1 MKCYNNLCIPKSLLF
16 LDFKACTATLG
27 YRIIMTLFFT
37 RNDMKKVNGIL
48 IVIALLSLALLGFIA
63 YSVGIIKLPE
73 GKAKPKDPQT
83 EFKDDYEEDSTKN
96 REIAV
101 TIAEDL
107 FPYNSI
113 SEIYSY
119 EFQKMVRDRINIL
132 AEVGDYNEDNPLLIL
147 NPFGT
152 NTQSLYTYFKTKE
165 PCAVSYTIHTST
177 LTSEAPDFG
186 GYVKA
191 SMEERILPNG
201 ATTIVGDSYVHEFAI
216 TGLVPNE
223 TNIITIRLI
232 DENGDT
238 RIRRFYYE
246 FKDVVS
252 KDEERLTVQ
261 AGLKVVTDELT
272 GENKVQN
279 ASDVTLA
286 EGMYAIFSKR
296 NDFDPYVKL
305 YDNSGFLRG
314 EIPLEDTFAK
324 KLFARDGELFLFV
337 SSSKLVR
344 INSLGEVTHIY
355 RSNDYTFTG
364 DWCVDGNG
372 NILATATRN
381 DRSETS
387 ERDCIVIIDFTDG
400 DIYMLIDFAKLMTD
414 YHVLRK
420 DSDWIGVSGIAY
432 MGNNMIVVAADK
444 LDSMIKIRRIYN
456 DPRLVYFAGDPAA
469 LSGTVYE
476 AMYLFNEGNFAF
488 SSCTETAGYEEYD
501 KIRRSRQYI
510 WTLDRNL
517 NYTYGKKEEGFG
529 FYIKYL
535 TDEDEKTV
543 RIAETIRLPELTRD
557 ASLFEYNDNWLFVN
571 GKESVFYEYDN
582 WFDLIASFTFTRPV
596 VRKTVEQLDYEEDN
610 PPPDDTVIYVGACK
624 FDQYDY
630 LFTKEL
636 IVYKNGTVS
645 EETSSEESVED

>member
-1 MKCYNNLCIPKSLLF
+1 MVSDHY
-16 LDFKACTATLG
+16 DT
-27 YRIIMTLFFT
+27 FFT

-48 IVIALLSLALLGFIA
+48 IVIALLSLALLAFIA
-63 YSVGIIKLPE
+63 YSTGIIKLPE
-73 GKAKPKDPQT
+73 SQANSKDPQT

-96 REIAV
+96 KEIAV
-101 TIAEDL
+101 TIAENL
-107 FPYNSI
+107 FSYKSI

-119 EFQKMVRDRINIL
+119 EYQKMVRDRINIL
-132 AEVGDYNEDNPLLIL
+132 TEVGDYNEDNPLLIL

-152 NTQSLYTYFKTKE
+152 NTQSLYTYFKTTE
-165 PCAVSYTIHTST
+165 PCAVSYAVHTST

-186 GYVKA
+186 GFVKA

-201 ATTIVGDSYVHEFAI
+201 ATTIVGNSYVHEFAI

-223 TNIITIRLI
+223 TNIITMRLI
-232 DENGDT
+232 DENGET
-238 RIRRFYYE
+238 RIRRFYYK
-246 FKDVVS
+246 FGDVVS
-252 KDEERLTVQ
+252 KDEEKLTVQ
-261 AGLKVVTDELT
+261 AGFKVVADEVT
-272 GENKVQN
+272 GESKVQN

-286 EGMYAIFSKR
+286 EGMYAIFCKK
-296 NDFDPYVKL
+296 NDFDSYVKL

-324 KLFARDGELFLFV
+324 KLFVKDGEIYLFV

-372 NILATATRN
+372 NILAAATRN
-381 DRSETS
+381 DRSDIS

-414 YHVLRK
+414 YHVRRK
-420 DSDWIGVSGIAY
+420 EADWIGISGVSY

-469 LSGTVYE
+469 LAGTVYE
-476 AMYLFNEGNFAF
+476 SMYLFNEGNFAF
-488 SSCTETAGYEEYD
+488 SSTTEVAGYEEYD
-501 KIRRSRQYI
+501 KIRQSRQYI

-517 NYTYGKKEEGFG
+517 NYTYEKKEEGFG
-529 FYIKYL
+529 YYLKYL

-543 RIAETIRLPELTRD
+543 RIAETIKLPELTED
-557 ASLFEYNDNWLFVN
+557 ASLFEYGDNWLFVSGN
-571 GKESVFYEYDN
+571 ESVFYEYDN
-582 WFDLIASFTFTRPV
+582 WFDLIASFKFTEPV
-596 VRKTVEQLDYEEDN
+596 VRKTVEQMDYEEDN
-610 PPPDDTVIYVGACK
+610 PPPDDTVIYIGACK

-630 LFTKEL
+630 LFTNEL
-636 IVYKNGTVS
+636 VVYKNGTVS
-645 EETSSEESVED
+645 EETSSEEGVEN

>member
-1 MKCYNNLCIPKSLLF
+1 
-16 LDFKACTATLG
+16 
-27 YRIIMTLFFT
+27 
-37 RNDMKKVNGIL
+37 MKKVNGIL
-48 IVIALLSLALLGFIA
+48 IVIALLSLALLAFIA
-63 YSVGIIKLPE
+63 YSTGIIKLPE
-73 GKAKPKDPQT
+73 SQANSKDPQT

-96 REIAV
+96 KEIAV
-101 TIAEDL
+101 TIAENL
-107 FPYNSI
+107 FSYKSI

-119 EFQKMVRDRINIL
+119 EYQKMVRDRINIL
-132 AEVGDYNEDNPLLIL
+132 TEVGDYNEDNPLLIL

-152 NTQSLYTYFKTKE
+152 NTQSLYTYFKTTE
-165 PCAVSYTIHTST
+165 PCAVSYAVHTST

-186 GYVKA
+186 GFVKA

-201 ATTIVGDSYVHEFAI
+201 ATTIVGNSYVHEFAI

-223 TNIITIRLI
+223 TNIITMRLI
-232 DENGDT
+232 DENGET
-238 RIRRFYYE
+238 RIRRFYYK
-246 FKDVVS
+246 FGDVVS
-252 KDEERLTVQ
+252 KDEEKLTVQ
-261 AGLKVVTDELT
+261 AGFKVVADEVT
-272 GENKVQN
+272 GESKVQN

-286 EGMYAIFSKR
+286 EGMYAIFCKK
-296 NDFDPYVKL
+296 NDFDSYVKL

-324 KLFARDGELFLFV
+324 KLFVKDGEIYLFV

-372 NILATATRN
+372 NILAAATRN
-381 DRSETS
+381 DRSDIS

-414 YHVLRK
+414 YHVRRK
-420 DSDWIGVSGIAY
+420 EADWIGISGVSY

-469 LSGTVYE
+469 LAGTVYE
-476 AMYLFNEGNFAF
+476 SMYLFNEGNFAF
-488 SSCTETAGYEEYD
+488 SSTTEVAGYEEYD
-501 KIRRSRQYI
+501 KIRQSRQYI

-517 NYTYGKKEEGFG
+517 NYTYEKKEEGFG
-529 FYIKYL
+529 YYLKYL

-543 RIAETIRLPELTRD
+543 RIAETIKLPELTED
-557 ASLFEYNDNWLFVN
+557 ASLFEYGDNWLFVSGN
-571 GKESVFYEYDN
+571 ESVFYEYDN
-582 WFDLIASFTFTRPV
+582 WFDLIASFKFTEPV
-596 VRKTVEQLDYEEDN
+596 VRKTVEQMDYEEDN
-610 PPPDDTVIYVGACK
+610 PPPDDTVIYIGACK

-630 LFTKEL
+630 LFTNEL
-636 IVYKNGTVS
+636 VVYKNGTVS
-645 EETSSEESVED
+645 EETSSEEGVEN